1 VWFGWLLRKLGCLRF
16 LLPLYRRW
24 LDPAFFVGAVRLHF
38 PTSRS
43 SPIIPVDSSLALMG
57 RSDKPAAIS
66 PSLLESS
73 YARTQIRKDTLIHT
87 RDRGHR
93 TYGVH
98 PTAVQKSAQ
107 KELGENGSPGIWME
121 HLMQRRFWL
130 PLLLAV
136 LSTGPGSAQMPQTA
150 QAPTQLAL
158 QAWTWEQVKDRL
170 ELNNPT
176 LLAGEL
182 NISELQAQEITAHL
196 RPNPN
201 LALLSDQIAPF
212 NVGQPHG
219 AFAYLLPSATVS
231 YLHERAHKRELRTES
246 AQKGTAIGISQQKDL
261 ERGLLFS
268 LRSAFVQTLQAKAV
282 LQLSR
287 DNLDYYDHVLK
298 ISRDRFEAGDI
309 AQIDLDRLELQR
321 VQYESDV
328 QTAEVNLRTA
338 KIQML
343 MLLNDRTPIEQFD
356 LVGVFDFNDQIE
368 ALDSYRQIAL
378 DNRPDLKAAIQSV
391 DKAQTDYKLAIAN
404 GSTDPTFSLDVG
416 RNPPIDFY
424 FGLDVSFPLRIF
436 DRNQGEKLRTKLD
449 ITRNERLKDAA
460 QAQVFND
467 VDSAYA
473 TLNSNLILL
482 RRYKQKYLAQAVRV
496 RETILFSYQHG
507 GASLLDFINA
517 ENDYRTV
524 QLSYVNLVGSYLTA
538 AAQLNQAIGREV
550 IQ

>member
-1 VWFGWLLRKLGCLRF
+1 
-16 LLPLYRRW
+16 
-24 LDPAFFVGAVRLHF
+24 
-38 PTSRS
+38 
-43 SPIIPVDSSLALMG
+43 M
-57 RSDKPAAIS
+57 
-66 PSLLESS
+66 
-73 YARTQIRKDTLIHT
+73 
-87 RDRGHR
+87 
-93 TYGVH
+93 
-98 PTAVQKSAQ
+98 
-107 KELGENGSPGIWME
+107 
-121 HLMQRRFWL
+121 
-130 PLLLAV
+130 PLLLA
-136 LSTGPGSAQMPQTA
+136 LGTGAVSAQIPTA
-150 QAPTQLAL
+150 QPPAQSPPLQFAPAPTPP

-176 LLAGEL
+176 ILAGEL

-201 LALLSDQIAPF
+201 LALLTDQIAPF
-212 NVGQPHG
+212 TSGEPHG
-219 AFAYLLPSATVS
+219 VFAYLLPSATVS

-246 AQKGTAIGISQQKDL
+246 AQKGTAVGRSQQRDL
-261 ERGLLFS
+261 ERGLLFN

-282 LQLSR
+282 LKVSL
-287 DNLDYYDHVLK
+287 DNLGYYDHVLK

-368 ALDSYRQIAL
+368 SLESYRLTAL

-391 DKAQTDYKLAIAN
+391 DKAQTDYKLAVAN
-404 GSTDPTFSLDVG
+404 GSTDPTFSFDVG

-424 FGLDVSFPLRIF
+424 FGFDVSFPLRIF

-449 ITRNERLKDAA
+449 ITRNERLKDAS

-473 TLNSNLILL
+473 TLNSNLTLL
-482 RRYKQKYLAQAVRV
+482 RPYKQKYLAQAVRV

-517 ENDYRTV
+517 ENEYRAV
-524 QLSYVNLVGSYLTA
+524 ELSYVNLVGSYLTS
-538 AAQLNQAIGREV
+538 AAQLNQAVGREV